1 MGFNMLRLSPVRT
14 RQRLESYCRWR
25 QWGWSFFQ
33 KTAGLSDPEQKTVP
47 CKQANDD
54 KNHCYSSWTWQK
66 ERVCEYEC
74 VPVCAHKPYPFSFHC
89 CFEQCPRT
97 KSADCLS
104 AHKHID
110 TDQHVHKHMHTVTQR
125 YLCMWSGV
133 PCGHVMCMWEEEN
146 YTTES
151 TYTCTAGRMK
161 PNILTQMQYFIT
173 LVLEYI

>member
-33 KTAGLSDPEQKTVP
+33 KTASLSDPEQKTVP

-74 VPVCAHKPYPFSFHC
+74 VPVCVHKPYPFSFHC

-133 PCGHVMCMWEEEN
+133 PCRHVMCMWEEEN

-151 TYTCTAGRMK
+151 TYTCTAGRM
-161 PNILTQMQYFIT
+161 
-173 LVLEYI
+173 